1 MLCILNPILPPFWK
15 ITKILMEQKNMMSL
29 TNDVH
34 WNVCHLK
41 SKVWKSQRFENQVF
55 FMLLLYQMMN
65 MCCWPLKA
73 NGWKQLCK
81 CQSLHSLIWGA
92 TFDFNMQLWSISS
105 VTQICSYWFLRKY
118 PIVQTRKRT
127 RIWLCLLWQFLL
139 MMMHTIVW
147 NLSLILIS

>member
-55 FMLLLYQMMN
+55 FMLLLYQMMH

-81 CQSLHSLIWGA
+81 CQSLHSLIWLIQNRRNFWFQYA
-92 TFDFNMQLWSISS
+92 IMINSKCHPNMPLLVFKKIS
-105 VTQICSYWFLRKY
+105 
-118 PIVQTRKRT
+118 
-127 RIWLCLLWQFLL
+127 
-139 MMMHTIVW
+139 
-147 NLSLILIS
+147 NISN